1 MNRKSQIHNPQS
13 AIRNLL
19 SLLPLTA
26 HVTADGHLWLAGHDT
41 VALAEEYGTPLY
53 LYDGATFRQR
63 LAQLQDAL
71 ARHYPGPSQVA
82 YAAKACFTPT
92 LARHLNAAGVGV
104 DVVSGGE
111 MAVARQAGFD
121 PARVHLHGNNKSLDE
136 LRAAL
141 QYGIGRIVV
150 DNLDELEWLEALLA
164 QRNRVFPKNPVSPIT
179 IWLRL
184 TPALDVDTHAYRQTG
199 HAGSKFGL
207 PITTFPQARVS
218 TPGSLREGPA
228 AQALARARESP
239 WLNVVGLHTHLGSQ
253 IFDPAPYAVAIERM
267 LDFAAAHDF
276 IPAELSP
283 GGGWGVPY
291 TPEDPAPPVD
301 EWIVAV
307 SRAVIERYRAQD
319 WDTPRLIVEPG
330 RWLIAPAAV
339 ALYRVG
345 TRKIAADGTR
355 YVAVDGGL
363 ADNPRPALYGAR
375 YAAFLAN
382 RATEPAGPPVTV
394 VGRFC
399 ESSDVLV
406 RDALLPEPRPG
417 DLLATPV
424 AGAYQLS
431 MASRYNL
438 APTPVALWLE
448 EGVVERMA
456 EEARQRLARSE
467 GRVHAALELG
477 GGFP

>member
-1 MNRKSQIHNPQS
+1 MANGESQIHNPQS

-26 HVTADGHLWLAGHDT
+26 HIAADGHLWLAGHDT

-71 ARHYPGPSQVA
+71 ARYYPGPSQVA

-92 LARHLNAAGVGV
+92 LARHLNTAGVGV

-111 MAVARQAGFD
+111 MAVAREAGFD

-141 QYGIGRIVV
+141 EYGTGRIVV
-150 DNLDELEWLEALLA
+150 DNLDELDWLEALVA
-164 QRNRVFPKNPVSPIT
+164 ERNQRNRVLSLRLWKNQVSPVP

-184 TPALDVDTHAYRQTG
+184 TPALDVDTHAYRKTG

-207 PITTFPQARVS
+207 PITTFPKA
-218 TPGSLREGPA
+218 GSLREGPA

-239 WLNVVGLHTHLGSQ
+239 WLKVVGLHTHLGSQ
-253 IFDPAPYAVAIERM
+253 IFDPAPYAAAIERM

-276 IPAELSP
+276 VPAELSP

-291 TPEDPAPPVD
+291 TPEDPAPPVE
-301 EWIVAV
+301 EWIAAV
-307 SRAVIERYRAQD
+307 SRAVIERCQAHR

-406 RDALLPEPRPG
+406 RDAGLPEPRPG

-438 APTPVALWLE
+438 APAPVALWLE
-448 EGVVERMA
+448 EGMVERMTNDK
-456 EEARQRLARSE
+456 
-467 GRVHAALELG
+467 
-477 GGFP
+477 